1 MAELGPDGQA
11 EIAKGDGLVVL
22 DEKGLAGRGL

>member
-11 EIAKGDGLVVL
+11 EVAEGNGLVVL
-22 DEKGLAGRGL
+22 DEKGLASGGP